1 MTAIVPPLT
10 PGMADATPIAAPAK
24 KDFNQFL
31 IFIKLPNLCFG
42 LLCYNTA
49 WRKIKKLIVG
59 LGNPGKKYEKTR
71 HNMGFM
77 VLDHLSDISQ
87 IDIDKEVFNGLLGR
101 GKLFNNDVLLFKPTT
116 FMNLSGTAVLQVVNY
131 FKINIEDV
139 IVVFDDMALPV
150 GQIRLRKSGSSG
162 GQKGMQ
168 NIIDLLH
175 TSEIKRIRVGIGQPS
190 YDVVDYVLG
199 KPLKEEMPLIEDAII
214 RAVEALKEA
223 MKSNFEKAMSQFN

>member
-1 MTAIVPPLT
+1 M
-10 PGMADATPIAAPAK
+10 
-24 KDFNQFL
+24 
-31 IFIKLPNLCFG
+31 
-42 LLCYNTA
+42 
-49 WRKIKKLIVG
+49 KLIVG

-77 VLDHLSDISQ
+77 VIDHFSDISQ
-87 IDIDKEVFNGLLGR
+87 IDVDKEVFNGLLGR
-101 GKLFNNDVLLFKPTT
+101 GKIFDQDVLLFKPTT

-131 FKINIEDV
+131 FKIKLEDV

-175 TSEIKRIRVGIGQPS
+175 SQDIKRIRIGIGEPQ
-190 YDVVDYVLG
+190 YDAVDYVLG
-199 KPLKEEMPLIEDAII
+199 KPLKEEIPLVEEAII
-214 RAVEALKEA
+214 RASEALKEA
-223 MKSNFEKAMSQFN
+223 LKSNFEKAMSQYN